1 MKAII
6 EVRQLGQTFND
17 ARRRLAGNL
26 RRQQEAD
33 YHLSYESARHLCS
46 ELTPAR
52 MDVLRTLRATGA
64 TSVKALAAAA
74 GRNYSNVH
82 TDVDRLIFLGLVER
96 RPDGAVC
103 VPFDEID
110 IRVLDAQPQALAA

>member
-6 EVRQLGQTFND
+6 EVRRLGQAFQD
-17 ARRRLAGNL
+17 ARRRLAEHS

-33 YHLSYESARHLCS
+33 FHLSYETARDLCS

-52 MDVLRTLRATGA
+52 MDVLRTLREAGPL
-64 TSVKALAAAA
+64 SVKALAAAA

-82 TDVDRLIFLGLVER
+82 TDVDRLIQLGLIER
-96 RPDGAVC
+96 KEDGTVW
-103 VPFDEID
+103 VPFAEIQ
-110 IRVLDAQPQALAA
+110 IRVLQSPLRMAA